1 MRKAALLVA
10 LAVVLS
16 GCGALGGSGGTTSTA
31 GTPAGTASTAVDTT
45 ETPAGIGDGSEES
58 EVFFGHLRTLE
69 DAGYVMTLNQSGRT
83 ESRFFEAASP
93 GGMPILTTLHR
104 SDGWSRTYYA
114 SGEDFGVTNRSGAL
128 SFAQTSI
135 ENGTFIPVF
144 LPGGVGASPGNQRL
158 ASYVVTV
165 DYEQTGART
174 VDGTEYTVY
183 EASGTDAFV
192 TELGDQ
198 ALPTDRTNTTG
209 FSSRLLVDG
218 DGVIRQYRATYEY
231 PDGDLHV
238 NATVS
243 AVGEVQVQ
251 QPDWLPAACQSTD
264 FDSISV
270 DCEQGLEN

>member
-31 GTPAGTASTAVDTT
+31 RTPADTASTTVEAT

-58 EVFFGHLRTLE
+58 QLFFGHLRTLE
-69 DAGYVMTLNQSGRT
+69 EAGYVMTLNQSGRI

-93 GGMPILTTLHR
+93 GGMPILTTLNR
-104 SDGWSRTYYA
+104 SDGWSRTYYVD
-114 SGEDFGVTNRSGAL
+114 GEQFGVTNRSGTL
-128 SFAQTSI
+128 SFAQTSV
-135 ENGTFIPVF
+135 ENGTFIPAF

-165 DYEQTGART
+165 DYTDAGTRT

-192 TELGDQ
+192 TELNDQ
-198 ALPTDRTNTTG
+198 ALPTDRTSATG
-209 FSSRLLVDG
+209 FSSELLVDQQ
-218 DGVIRQYRATYEY
+218 GVIRQYRATYEY

-243 AVGEVQVQ
+243 SVGEIQVQ
-251 QPDWLPAACQSTD
+251 QPDWLPAACQATG